1 MTVRWLL
8 LALLVV
14 PALEIGVFIWAGNII
29 GPWWVVA
36 LIILTGIVGVSLAK
50 KQGVEAWR
58 RAQLSM
64 NHGQPPADAII
75 DGICI
80 FIGGVFLF
88 SPGFITDAVGFALV
102 LPYTRGPFKRML
114 QQLLRYWTDNGKIIY
129 RRW

>member
-1 MTVRWLL
+1 MRWLL
-8 LALLVV
+8 LALLII

-36 LIILTGIVGVSLAK
+36 LIILTGVAGVSLAK
-50 KQGVEAWR
+50 KQGTETWQ
-58 RAQLSM
+58 RAQRSM
-64 NHGQPPADAII
+64 NSGQVPADALI

-88 SPGFITDAVGFALV
+88 SPGFITDAVGFMLV
-102 LPYTRGPFKRML
+102 IPITRRPFKRMV
-114 QQLLRYWTDNGKIIY
+114 QHLLRHMMNNSNIIY